1 MEVVRHDDEEI
12 QVGTP
17 AESSGVQQFLARDL
31 PKRESLAVLSTT
43 EPNRGTRA
51 TVVTVT
57 KYTPSSR

>member
-12 QVGTP
+12 QV
-17 AESSGVQQFLARDL
+17 
-31 PKRESLAVLSTT
+31 STT

-51 TVVTVT
+51 TVVMVT